1 MKYLFLTIV
10 ILLMACEGKLSK
22 EQRRKLHDKMESEEL
37 KRVTDAQLLEAA
49 FNRGRMLSALLEKR
63 DPALENPSFIDSLQQ
78 AFHSKILFLMPDVS
92 TSATVEK
99 QIIDAYVDGTGK
111 VDLVDDVQKIGS
123 DSMLYTKP
131 ILHTRP
137 DGTLEFTK
145 ALGIR
150 MSKKYI
156 VLSIKD

>member
-1 MKYLFLTIV
+1 
-10 ILLMACEGKLSK
+10 
-22 EQRRKLHDKMESEEL
+22 
-37 KRVTDAQLLEAA
+37 
-49 FNRGRMLSALLEKR
+49 
-63 DPALENPSFIDSLQQ
+63 
-78 AFHSKILFLMPDVS
+78 
-92 TSATVEK
+92 
-99 QIIDAYVDGTGK
+99 
-111 VDLVDDVQKIGS
+111 
-123 DSMLYTKP
+123 MLYTKP

>member
-92 TSATVEK
+92 TSATVE
-99 QIIDAYVDGTGK
+99 G
-111 VDLVDDVQKIGS
+111 
-123 DSMLYTKP
+123 
-131 ILHTRP
+131 
-137 DGTLEFTK
+137 
-145 ALGIR
+145 
-150 MSKKYI
+150 
-156 VLSIKD
+156 